1 MSLESETDDGG
12 AWLKRIRPAP
22 STYIHPQ
29 LTIGSSSGSIGV
41 IPVTQLSSIEPFHLK
56 SVDVSLF
63 PTRFI
68 LSVRQTGETDVE
80 EVSASWLP
88 EALEELDAA
97 KKDAEEEG
105 YEPVTELIVENARKL
120 LNDLARR
127 VVHSPIVQ
135 SMPEGGIA
143 IEFRN
148 PEKRAGV
155 VVVCE
160 PDGEGACF
168 YEVEGRRSR
177 TRCTDIND
185 LLDAAVWYALS
196 EAALT

>member
-1 MSLESETDDGG
+1 MSLESETEDGG
-12 AWLKRIRPAP
+12 SWRKRILSSPP
-22 STYIHPQ
+22 MYFHPQ
-29 LTIGSSSGSIGV
+29 TTIGSSSGSIDV
-41 IPVTQLSSIEPFHLK
+41 VPVTQPSGIEALHVE

-63 PTRFI
+63 PTWFI
-68 LSVRQTGETDVE
+68 LSDRQEGETEVE

-97 KKDAEEEG
+97 QEDAEEEG
-105 YEPVTELIVENARKL
+105 YESVTDLAVNNARKL

-155 VVVCE
+155 LVVCE
-160 PDGEGACF
+160 ANGEGACF
-168 YEVEGRRSR
+168 FEVEGRRSR

-185 LLDAAVWYALS
+185 LLDAAGWYALS
-196 EAALT
+196 EVALT

>member
-12 AWLKRIRPAP
+12 SRRWFTTPPP
-22 STYIHPQ
+22 SKYFSPDTDTVTTSGDLGE
-29 LTIGSSSGSIGV
+29 LTISG
-41 IPVTQLSSIEPFHLK
+41 PVTQLRNVIF
-56 SVDVSLF
+56 VDPSPLHK
-63 PTRFI
+63 RFT
-68 LSVRQTGETDVE
+68 LSVRQEGETDVE

-105 YEPVTELIVENARKL
+105 YESVTDLAVNNARKL